1 MNDAPRVVATQ
12 EGRVW
17 VGRGDSAYVRGMTND
32 AIKNYSVFRPL
43 RPLYD
48 PDDVDRRKP
57 IAYEAVYLGT
67 ANVTRSGEVAKVRG
81 RQESKQEIGVG
92 DRLLPIEKQTL
103 QSYVPKLPA
112 GPVDGRVISIYD
124 GVRYAGGGQIITLNR
139 GSNEGLT
146 VGDTLQL
153 FRAGQTIED
162 RTAEPSAVRQAAG
175 RGDRT
180 RLRLP
185 RVPDDLLR
193 ADPARNAAGRSRRP
207 RIEPDGRCLTCRA
220 CARPRARPIACCVN
234 RCARSTCRKSRSRPC
249 SRPNAQHGCD

>member
-1 MNDAPRVVATQ
+1 MR
-12 EGRVW
+12 
-17 VGRGDSAYVRGMTND
+17 
-32 AIKNYSVFRPL
+32 IKNYSVFRPL

-48 PDDVDRRKP
+48 PDDVNRRKP

-67 ANVTRSGEVAKVRG
+67 VNVTRPGEVAKVEV
-81 RQESKQEIGVG
+81 QESKMEIGVG
-92 DRLLPIEKQTL
+92 DRLMPIEQQTL

-153 FRAGQTIED
+153 VPRGTND
-162 RTAEPSAVRQAAG
+162 RGPYCQPPAVRQAAG
-175 RGDRT
+175 RGDRS

-185 RVPDDLLR
+185 CVPDDLLR
-193 ADPARNAAGRSRRP
+193 ADPARHGAGRSRRP
-207 RIEPDGRCLTCRA
+207 RIESDR
-220 CARPRARPIACCVN
+220 
-234 RCARSTCRKSRSRPC
+234 
-249 SRPNAQHGCD
+249 